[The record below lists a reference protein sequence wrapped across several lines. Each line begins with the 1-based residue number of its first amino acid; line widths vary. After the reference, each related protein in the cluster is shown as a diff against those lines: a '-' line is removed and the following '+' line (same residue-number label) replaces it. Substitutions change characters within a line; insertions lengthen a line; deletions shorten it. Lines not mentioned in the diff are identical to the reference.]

1 IIIGLA
7 TLLLLVIILIRIGR
21 KNKSRVHSEDIN
33 LTPAL
38 NPDSV
43 KAPGGLYYD
52 KTHTWAFMEQ
62 DGLVKVGVNDFLL
75 HVTEALAQVRMKSSG
90 EKVRKGEYIMTII
103 RDGKQLDICSPVTGT
118 I

>member
-1 IIIGLA
+1 
-7 TLLLLVIILIRIGR
+7 
-21 KNKSRVHSEDIN
+21 
-33 LTPAL
+33 
-38 NPDSV
+38 V

-62 DGLVKVGVNDFLL
+62 DGLVKVGVNDFLQ
-75 HVTEALAQVRMKSSG
+75 HVTGTLSQVKMKSPG

-118 I
+118 IKTQNEMLIESPSDINTDPYLTGWIYKIE